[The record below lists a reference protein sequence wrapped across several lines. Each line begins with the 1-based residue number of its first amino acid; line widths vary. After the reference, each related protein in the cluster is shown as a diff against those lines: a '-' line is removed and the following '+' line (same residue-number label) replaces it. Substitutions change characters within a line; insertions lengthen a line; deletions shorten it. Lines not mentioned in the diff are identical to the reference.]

1 MKSTQDISEVRS
13 EPPESDA
20 SVGNGEGSGESAGE
34 AGGSPKLLRIGQLA
48 ERCGKTVRALHLYE
62 ELGLLR
68 PVLRS
73 KGGFRLYSAT
83 AVERVQ
89 WINRLQEADVSLGEI
104 QVLLRRLE
112 EERIG
117 AAAMMRLR
125 DLLSAKLVEVRE
137 QQRKLAQLAQD
148 LAAGL
153 HYLDGCRV
161 CEPEHLTSECTDC
174 KIHGHDGNQ
183 PLMVAGVHTT

>member
-1 MKSTQDISEVRS
+1 MKPQHDIRPLGDSEPS
-13 EPPESDA
+13 EPPVAGSDGGGEPA
-20 SVGNGEGSGESAGE
+20 AEGS
-34 AGGSPKLLRIGQLA
+34 GSPKLLRIGQLA

-83 AVERVQ
+83 AIERVQ
-89 WINRLQEADVSLGEI
+89 WIGRLQEAEVSLGEI
-104 QVLLRRLE
+104 QGLLRELE

-117 AAAMMRLR
+117 ASAMTRLR
-125 DLLSAKLVEVRE
+125 DLLQRKLVEVRE
-137 QQRKLAQLAQD
+137 QQQKLAQLAQD
-148 LAAGL
+148 LSAGL

-161 CEPEHLTSECTDC
+161 CEPEHTTSECTDC

-183 PLMVAGVHTT
+183 PLMVAGVRTT

>member
-1 MKSTQDISEVRS
+1 LQEKEIKEKPD
-13 EPPESDA
+13 SD
-20 SVGNGEGSGESAGE
+20 EGSGSSGAESGSNGE
-34 AGGSPKLLRIGQLA
+34 KLLRIGQLA

-68 PVLRS
+68 PMLRS
-73 KGGFRLYSAT
+73 KGGFRLYSGA

-89 WINRLQEADVSLGEI
+89 WIGRLQDADVSLGEI
-104 QVLLRRLE
+104 QMLLRTLE

-125 DLLSAKLVEVRE
+125 ELLQEKLVEVRA
-137 QQRKLAQLAQD
+137 QQAKLGQLESD
-148 LAAGL
+148 LTAGL

-161 CEPEHLTSECTDC
+161 CEPEHLTSECGDC
-174 KIHGHDGNQ
+174 HLHGHDGKQ
-183 PLMVAGVHTT
+183 PLLVAGVHTT